1 MIVRSDMKKLN
12 REWWFTL
19 FHIRIRRKQMKT
31 YFDYTF
37 HTELW
42 NWLPKVLVGGNGFRK
57 QTHLDTDIQL
67 YSVLALLSPCHLLL
81 SPFRRKVPNFGFFYL
96 AHNSWFCVLYC
107 TSKDWC
113 ILHLL
118 LEASE
123 VLFQELFCMFWT
135 SFPTVPSSS
144 EVNLTFRAVG
154 GFQFQCNFWTMQYFT
169 LNFLQDTVL
178 SYFAYFMILG
188 LSQKC
193 LQCWAT

>member
-1 MIVRSDMKKLN
+1 
-12 REWWFTL
+12 
-19 FHIRIRRKQMKT
+19 MKT

-81 SPFRRKVPNFGFFYL
+81 SPFRWKVPNFGFFYL
-96 AHNSWFCVLYC
+96 AHNSCFCVLYC

-123 VLFQELFCMFWT
+123 VLFQELLCMFWT

-144 EVNLTFRAVG
+144 EVNLTFRVVG
-154 GFQFQCNFWTMQYFT
+154 GFQFQCNFWHNAVLHPEFSTRYCLGIFCMFYDFRIVSEM
-169 LNFLQDTVL
+169 FTVL
-178 SYFAYFMILG
+178 GHIVMFIITIL
-188 LSQKC
+188 LAISEN
-193 LQCWAT
+193 